1 MRISE
6 HTAKSYLDRVRTKL
20 EETGPRPADKLEV
33 HRRVVDEGWLIELS
47 GEA

>member
-20 EETGPRPADKLEV
+20 EETGPLTSWRFTAESSTKA
-33 HRRVVDEGWLIELS
+33 G
-47 GEA
+47 